1 MSLQE
6 IETSLTRSLTT
17 IVTHW
22 DQMLT
27 PRSSGSIA
35 RGTGAAVT
43 LADDHSDTETDTPRL
58 ERLLS
63 LRREVT
69 DCLNGWAR
77 LVAEDRGISEPLVLC
92 KHPKRVA
99 VTLLW
104 PKVGPTLPQVR
115 CRTKRGLVGRN
126 HVVDGNNVEDLL
138 AFLAQHAQWF
148 AGHEAAQDAAD
159 ELRPLAARVKATVDP
174 PRKDWVNIGT
184 CPLFVSIDGEAH
196 PCRTPLRAYPGKGKI
211 TCRGCGFEN
220 DIVWWEAVIVP
231 DASRLL
237 TANELPEFVRQQF
250 GKTIKAPTVRKWIER
265 HVITAAGTDDKGR
278 TLYDKG
284 AVAYALARRQ
294 MAL

>member
-6 IETSLTRSLTT
+6 IEASLTRSLTT
-17 IVTHW
+17 ITTHW
-22 DQMLT
+22 DHMLT
-27 PRSSGSIA
+27 PR
-35 RGTGAAVT
+35 GTGGIAKAPTATVT
-43 LADDHSDTETDTPRL
+43 LADDHSDTEADTPRT

-69 DCLNGWAR
+69 DCLNAWSR
-77 LVAEDRGISEPLVLC
+77 LIIEDRNI
-92 KHPKRVA
+92 RVEIPHGTD
-99 VTLLW
+99 TL
-104 PKVGPTLPQVR
+104 GM
-115 CRTKRGLVGRN
+115 C
-126 HVVDGNNVEDLL
+126 
-138 AFLAQHAQWF
+138 AFITRHAQWF

-184 CPLFVSIDGEAH
+184 CPTATTDTDTCGAKV
-196 PCRTPLRAYPGKGKI
+196 RAYTGRDTI
-211 TCRGCGFEN
+211 TCTSCGTEGS
-220 DIVWWEAVIVP
+220 IAWWEGVILP
-231 DASRLL
+231 DTSRLL

-265 HVITAAGTDDKGR
+265 HVITAAGADDKGR